1 MTGQA
6 RRRDIFAAVAD
17 ANRRRIIE
25 LLAER
30 ERTVGELA
38 AQLGIAQPSVSQHV
52 TLLREVGLVASERR
66 GTTSMLSLT
75 PGPLQDVAAWCL
87 AQGETSAGRLTRD

>member
-6 RRRDIFAAVAD
+6 KRRDIFTAVGD

-38 AQLGIAQPSVSQHV
+38 AELGIAQPSVSQHL

-66 GTTSMLSLT
+66 GTASVLRIT

-87 AQGETSAGRLTRD
+87 AQGESAAG